1 MRVNLPASVGELF
14 DKITI
19 LEIKRSK
26 IKDKIKLKIINQ
38 ELNLLKKVVLTK
50 KIKTRNMTSLIKKLK
65 NINLKLWNIED
76 KLRIFEKKKLFKKDF
91 INYARKVYYM
101 NDKRSYLKNEINK
114 QTNSH
119 ISEVKSYEKY

>member
-1 MRVNLPASVGELF
+1 MRVNLPASIGELF

-50 KIKTRNMTSLIKKLK
+50 KIKTRNMTSLIKRLK

-114 QTNSH
+114 QTNSY

>member
-1 MRVNLPASVGELF
+1 MRVNLPASIGELF

-50 KIKTRNMTSLIKKLK
+50 KIKTRNMASLIKQLK
-65 NINLKLWNIED
+65 NINLRLWNVED

-91 INYARKVYYM
+91 INNARKVYYM
-101 NDKRSYLKNEINK
+101 NDKRSHLKNEINK